1 MCPVLTG
8 EDDQRQKMKTKPYIL
23 LIPASTLSTP
33 FLMHSSLKLFMHSV
47 KFLLFFKQMKNLLRN
62 ERTDTAVFGQGLQSV
77 MMFQLWC
84 QFDGGC
90 NIKMSL

>member
-1 MCPVLTG
+1 MSCSDRG
-8 EDDQRQKMKTKPYIL
+8 GRSKAENENKTIYPPNSSFYTIH
-23 LIPASTLSTP
+23 SP